1 MYTRGITDKPANLAN
16 DLVLTTLGL
25 PKFQSTANVY
35 EGRLR
40 VQRAF

>member
-1 MYTRGITDKPANLAN
+1 MYTRGITDKPFGLIN
-16 DLVLTTLGL
+16 DAFLRLQGL
-25 PKFQSTANVY
+25 PAFTSTSTVY